1 MSGTGTTI
9 PTERP
14 TNRLIMQTGTRVELA
29 GFVGYLQAQDT
40 WCWAAVA
47 ASVQRYYAPRIP
59 TEKAHPQCFFVSRQ
73 HPGPACRRKRD
84 SGKTYP
90 FDENDC
96 RRNGCSV
103 RDQSEIGQA
112 QIAFNQPGLQ
122 VFDGIIPGAVGLDV
136 LQTEIQK
143 GQPVAIRLRS
153 SLILHHLVVVTGYD
167 LAVPSLILWDPAFGK
182 RTVGLNGLQRKLGQ
196 WTHTIFTKTPAY
208 AYAE

>member
-1 MSGTGTTI
+1 MSGTAT
-9 PTERP
+9 PTKA
-14 TNRLIMQTGTRVELA
+14 NRFIDVSGTRVELA

-47 ASVQRYYAPRIP
+47 ASIQRYYVATR
-59 TEKAHPQCFFVSRQ
+59 TDSTTAHPQCFFVRKQ
-73 HPGPACRRKRD
+73 HPGPACRRQRD
-84 SGKTYP
+84 RGTTYP

-122 VFDGIIPGAVGLDV
+122 AFDGIIPGAVGLDV
-136 LQTEIQK
+136 LQTEIK
-143 GQPVAIRLRS
+143 DGQPVAIRLRS
-153 SLILHHLVVVTGYD
+153 SVILHHLVVVIGYD

-182 RTVGLNGLQRKLGQ
+182 RTVGLNGLQRRLGQ
-196 WTHTIFTKTPAY
+196 WTHTIFTKTPEYFY
-208 AYAE
+208 A